1 MEYDD
6 PKPIQREAAE
16 IAMTRGREEEAAE
29 ALIRVAL
36 HDSDGP
42 WAESF
47 CLRGLRDQRDDV
59 RRAAITGLGHIAR
72 LHHSIGNNT
81 VRALEELRSD
91 PVVGGTAEDSLS
103 DISIFVFRYEGDA
116 GG

>member
-1 MEYDD
+1 MVYED
-6 PKPIQREAAE
+6 PQPIQREAAE
-16 IAMTRGREEEAAE
+16 MAMSRGREEEAAE

-59 RRAAITGLGHIAR
+59 RRAAITALGHIAR
-72 LHHSIGNNT
+72 LRHSIGNNA

-103 DISIFVFRYEGDA
+103 DIAIFVSSYRGDA
-116 GG
+116 VR